1 MENMP
6 PFPTFIWPWSTLSA
20 YLGRLLLNKTHLR
33 KAWCLMI
40 FRAPPGLGRSPGG
53 GHGHPPQH
61 SCLENPQG
69 QRSLEGYS
77 PLSQK
82 ELDMT
87 EQLRP
92 AQHRIKA
99 KSSGSF
105 SVWDGASER
114 HYAFILSGFWSQWA
128 WSVSMHSAGPI
139 VHCLWSAI
147 KHRIKNRASRM
158 D

>member
-1 MENMP
+1 
-6 PFPTFIWPWSTLSA
+6 
-20 YLGRLLLNKTHLR
+20 
-33 KAWCLMI
+33 MI

-99 KSSGSF
+99 KILLF
-105 SVWDGASER
+105 PCLLMLA
-114 HYAFILSGFWSQWA
+114 AFFILSPPFFLTSLLKYNLSINIINWT
-128 WSVSMHSAGPI
+128 
-139 VHCLWSAI
+139 LL
-147 KHRIKNRASRM
+147 
-158 D
+158 DEF